1 MTTLRTLHLLPLLLL
16 AGACA
21 DEGSGDPELEPG
33 QVDIGPVQYSQPHSD
48 GNTFACSTCHAL
60 DEPTADG
67 LIRPGHPIGD
77 AASRPNFKNGAVDTL
92 LEAVNTCR
100 VEWMGATAWQETNDD
115 WKALEAFLIESAPA
129 EPSPAL
135 SFDRVEPPADVSGG
149 DSAVG
154 QDEFNKSCVV
164 CHGEDAAGTQRAP
177 ALAGLMLDPE
187 YIALRVRTS
196 GVEDS
201 PTYPGLTG
209 GRMPFW
215 SADRLSDA
223 ALIDIAAYL
232 EGSTGSGDPGPG
244 GDPGGELRDCE
255 STSSKIGSTATL
267 DGSFHDV
274 GGVATIVDDCTIRI
288 DNFTFDGT
296 GINVQV
302 YGGLNEA
309 YSSGFTMSGDIRRAD
324 AYEGETLTVQLPEGT
339 SLDEL
344 DGLSVWC
351 VPAGI
356 SFGDGQFSP

>member
-1 MTTLRTLHLLPLLLL
+1 MTTLRPLHILPLLLL

-21 DEGSGDPELEPG
+21 DDEVSEPG
-33 QVDIGPVQYSQPHSD
+33 QVMYSQPHSD

-60 DEPTADG
+60 DEPAGDG
-67 LIRPGHPIGD
+67 FIRPGHPIGD

-92 LEAVNTCR
+92 LEAVNSCR
-100 VEWMGATAWQETNDD
+100 VEWMSATAWQESNED
-115 WKALEAFLIESAPA
+115 WKALEAFLVGTAPA
-129 EPSPAL
+129 DPSPAL

-149 DSAVG
+149 DAAAG
-154 QDEFNKSCVV
+154 QDEFNKTCVV

-177 ALAGLMLDPE
+177 ALAGLMLDPA

-196 GVEDS
+196 GDEDS
-201 PTYPGLTG
+201 PIYPGLTG

-215 SADRLSDA
+215 SADRLSDD

-232 EGSTGSGDPGPG
+232 ETSTGSGDPGPG

-302 YGGLNEA
+302 YGGVNEDYA
-309 YSSGFTMSGDIRRAD
+309 RGFTMSGDIRRAD
-324 AYEGETLTVQLPEGT
+324 AYEGETITVQLPEGT

-351 VPAGI
+351 VPAGV